1 MTPWTLAHQT
11 PGDSPGKNAGVSCH
25 FPPPGD
31 LHDPGIKPV
40 SLALA
45 GTFFTTE
52 SAGKPFLGIGRD
64 KNF

>member
-1 MTPWTLAHQT
+1 MTPWTLAHQAA
-11 PGDSPGKNAGVSCH
+11 GDSPGKNAGVSCH

-52 SAGKPFLGIGRD
+52 SAGKPSLGIGRY
-64 KNF
+64 KKF